1 MEKLW
6 QDLKYSFRM
15 LAKNPGFAAVAIL
28 SLTLGIGANT
38 TIFTLVKAVFLQPFP
53 VKDPGRLVIV
63 YSTNQPKSGTL
74 ANYLPSSY
82 PNALDYR
89 EKNDVFSGLSM
100 YQFTGDPLDI
110 NGRTIGVGTQL
121 VNWDFFDILGVRPF
135 AGRWFLPD
143 EDQTPGAKPVV
154 VLSHSLWTSEFGG
167 DPNIVGKSI
176 HLNNQDFAVVGIAP
190 ASFRQLGAIG
200 TMDLWVPMVMHDQI
214 INNAVKTWYPRRSY
228 RMLFMV
234 ARLKDGVS
242 LEQAQTSVHAL
253 GERLGQAYPDT
264 NAGRNVSLMAFN
276 QTNVPPAQRGMFVLA
291 GTLMMFVV
299 GLVLLIACGN
309 VANLLLARATLR
321 RRELAIRLSVGAS
334 RARLIRQLLT
344 ESMLLALI
352 SAGLGTLCAV
362 WTKDLIWNLLPQGRP
377 QGLDTSTD
385 VRVLLYTLGI
395 SVFATFIFG
404 LIPAWQTSR
413 VEQISALK
421 DRTDAPSASG
431 RWYGLRG
438 ILVASQIS
446 LSLIALMG
454 AGLFV
459 HSLLNAQKMD
469 TGFENKNELL
479 VFLNPGDQHY
489 TQPQT
494 EQFYRDAAERVR
506 SLPMVVAAGVSDTMP
521 FNQSVRANM
530 FPEGV
535 DKNNPTLGRLTP
547 EIAVMPGYFSGAGIA
562 MLAGRDFTGHD
573 DAQSA
578 KVVVVNQALADQMWP
593 GKSPIGKM
601 LFFHSSSGSDW
612 SVQVV
617 GEVRTV
623 KLLTLG
629 EDPQPACYLSLMQQ
643 FAPNAVLFVHT
654 KGDPDSASPTIISA
668 LQAAGPGLTIRG
680 QQVLTLPVLMDR
692 VLTTARFGAEL
703 LAAFASLALLLAAIG
718 TYGVMSYAVGQR
730 TQEIGIRIALGAQRG
745 NILRMV
751 MGNGMAMVFTGTAAG
766 LVASIFLTRT
776 VSSLLYGIESF
787 DALSFLVIAAIL
799 LAVAAVSCWLPA
811 RRAMRVDPM
820 IALRYE

>member
-15 LAKNPGFAAVAIL
+15 LLKNPGFTAVAVL

-100 YQFTGDPLDI
+100 FQFTGDPLDI
-110 NGRTIGVGTQL
+110 NGRTMGVATQL
-121 VNWDFFDILGVRPF
+121 VNWDFFDILGVRPVM
-135 AGRWFLPD
+135 GRWFLPD
-143 EDQTPGAKPVV
+143 EDLTPGAKPVV
-154 VLSHSLWTSEFGG
+154 VLSHSLWTETFGG

-176 HLNNQDFAVVGIAP
+176 RLNNQDFAVVGIAP
-190 ASFRQLGAIG
+190 ANFIQLGAIG
-200 TMDLWVPMVMHDQI
+200 TMDLWVPMTMHDQI
-214 INNAVKTWYPRRSY
+214 VNGPTKSWYPRRAY
-228 RMLFMV
+228 RMVFMV
-234 ARLKDGVS
+234 ARLKPGVS
-242 LEQAQTSVHAL
+242 LEQAQSSVQAL
-253 GERLGQAYPDT
+253 GDHLGQAYPDA
-264 NAGRNVSLMAFN
+264 NSGRNVSLMPFD
-276 QTNVPPAQRGMFVLA
+276 QTNVPPSQHGLFVLA

-309 VANLLLARATLR
+309 VANLLLARAALR
-321 RRELAIRLSVGAS
+321 RREVAIRLSVGAS
-334 RARLIRQLLT
+334 RARLLRQLLT
-344 ESMLLALI
+344 ESMLLALV
-352 SAGLGTLCAV
+352 SAALGTLFAV
-362 WTKDLIWNLLPQGRP
+362 WTKDLIWTLLPGGRP
-377 QGLDTSTD
+377 QGLDTSMD
-385 VRVLLYTLGI
+385 LRVLLYTLGI
-395 SVFATFIFG
+395 SVFATLIFG

-421 DRTDAPSASG
+421 DRTDSPSTSG
-431 RWYGLRG
+431 RWYALRG
-438 ILVASQIS
+438 ILVASQIAF
-446 LSLIALMG
+446 SLIALMG

-459 HSLLNAQKMD
+459 HSLWIAQKMD

-489 TQPQT
+489 TQPQS
-494 EQFYRDAAERVR
+494 EQFYHDAAERVR
-506 SLPMVVAAGVSDTMP
+506 SLPMVVAAGVSDTRP
-521 FNQSVRANM
+521 FNQSIRANM

-535 DKNNPTLGRLTP
+535 DKNNPALGKLTP
-547 EIAVMPGYFSGAGIA
+547 EVAVLPGYFSGAGIA
-562 MLAGRDFTGHD
+562 MVAGRDFTDHD

-578 KVVVVNQALADQMWP
+578 RVVVVNQALADQMWP

-601 LFFHSSSGSDW
+601 LFFHAADGSDW
-612 SVQVV
+612 NVQVV

-623 KLLTLG
+623 KFLTLG
-629 EDPQPACYLSLMQQ
+629 EDPQPVCYLSLKQQ
-643 FAPNAVLFVHT
+643 FSPGAVLFVHT
-654 KGDPDSASPTIISA
+654 KGDPDSAASTIVSA
-668 LQAAGPGLTIRG
+668 IQAVDPRLTIRG
-680 QQVLTLPVLMDR
+680 GQVRTLPSLMSNVLTS
-692 VLTTARFGAEL
+692 ARFGAEL
-703 LAAFASLALLLAAIG
+703 LAAFALLALLLAAIG

-776 VSSLLYGIESF
+776 VSSLLYGIDSF
-787 DALSFLVIAAIL
+787 DALGFIATAAIL
-799 LAVAAVSCWLPA
+799 LAVAAIACWLPA